1 MGLIQAI
8 DDALAKIEK
17 VAVVLLFGAL
27 IAAIVVNILG
37 RNFFK
42 ISFDILFELAPMM
55 VLWLSLLGAS
65 MALRSGHHIKLELL
79 LRHLPVRAKQWAEG
93 ASSLFGMVVMGL
105 LLTASISFFKEE
117 LSIFG
122 AKGWLSL
129 ISPIFFSLM
138 TFRYFIH
145 FLDVV
150 YGGSQ
155 TAPSQ

>member
-1 MGLIQAI
+1 MGFIREI
-8 DDALAKIEK
+8 DNLLARVEK
-17 VAVVLLFGAL
+17 FAVVLLFGAL

-37 RNFFK
+37 RNLFK
-42 ISFDILFELAPMM
+42 VSFDILFELAPVM

-79 LRHLPVRAKQWAEG
+79 LRYFPARVKQWAKG
-93 ASSLFGMVVMGL
+93 ASSLFGMAVMGL
-105 LLTASISFFKEE
+105 LLTTSILFFKEE

-138 TFRYFIH
+138 AFRFFIH
-145 FLDVV
+145 FLDIVL
-150 YGGSQ
+150 GGSQ
-155 TAPSQ
+155 KDLL